1 MSETEADAQAPE
13 ESAAGAEPSPEA
25 HWQAEAEKLRNDYL
39 RALADQENLRKRMER
54 QIDDARNYAVERF
67 ARELL
72 PVVDSLELALA
83 TTSEGDEAM
92 TQLRQGIENTLHL
105 FAAALDKA
113 GIRPVELENARF
125 DPNLHQAIAMVE
137 DPGEANRVL
146 AVHQKGYLIHDRLL
160 RPSMVSVSK
169 AAKPQ

>member
-1 MSETEADAQAPE
+1 MSETEQHPQATEAPAEEGAALAETDWQAQA
-13 ESAAGAEPSPEA
+13 
-25 HWQAEAEKLRNDYL
+25 EKFRNDYL
-39 RALADQENLRKRMER
+39 RSLADMENLRKRMEK
-54 QIDDARNYAVERF
+54 QMEDARNYAVERF

-72 PVVDSLELALA
+72 PVADSLEMALA
-83 TTSEGDEAM
+83 TPNGEDEAM
-92 TQLRQGIENTLHL
+92 TQFRQGIENTLNL
-105 FAAALDKA
+105 FVGALGKA
-113 GIRPVELENARF
+113 GVRPVEVENGRF

-137 DPGEANRVL
+137 GEGEPNRVL